1 MPIERERSIDPVRS
15 HEDEGRGVH
24 KTQLPGVSKQQLVER
39 TLVRH
44 FVNPEHL
51 HKRHKSLAKNSY
63 CSDSNAAL
71 EERIRL
77 DEHIGTSDQRSP
89 FRSEPPESFLVDNPP
104 AG

>member
-1 MPIERERSIDPVRS
+1 M
-15 HEDEGRGVH
+15 H

-51 HKRHKSLAKNSY
+51 HKRHKRLAENSY
-63 CSDSNAAL
+63 CSDSNADL

-77 DEHIGTSDQRSP
+77 DEHIGTSDQRRP
-89 FRSEPPESFLVDNPP
+89 FRSEPAESFLVDNPP